1 MVVGLRCLT
10 DNGISQCTN
19 YYWRVHDVWCTLL
32 SQSWRC
38 GWVRHHQ
45 QRPRQDKL
53 SKSTASYRR
62 RSLSLFVLSHR
73 GRRKCD
79 KIPVKMRLHFRG
91 RKKSGAMEM
100 PLPPPPTIRLTLIRQ
115 LFIRS
120 FSYLTQT
127 QYGITLSILLNWL
140 SINTITGTLLDGQ

>member
-1 MVVGLRCLT
+1 MHF
-10 DNGISQCTN
+10 DISVMAVRLGSSSSANTPTRQIEQKQSE
-19 YYWRVHDVWCTLL
+19 L
-32 SQSWRC
+32 SGDHC
-38 GWVRHHQ
+38 
-45 QRPRQDKL
+45 PF
-53 SKSTASYRR
+53 SYSRT
-62 RSLSLFVLSHR
+62 R

-79 KIPVKMRLHFRG
+79 KIPVEMRLHFRS

-127 QYGITLSILLNWL
+127 QYGITNCFKLTFDQYNYRYPARC
-140 SINTITGTLLDGQ
+140 TIRSL